1 MPVERIIDIIV
12 YLVSFGIALYALNGI
27 DFARFMRKGRVYEIQ
42 VLYIILSMVIAYLL
56 GSFIIVL
63 IRG

>member
-1 MPVERIIDIIV
+1 MEIERIIDIII

-27 DFARFMRKGRVYEIQ
+27 DFAKFMRKGRVMEIQ
-42 VLYIILSMVIAYLL
+42 VLYIILAMVIAYLL
-56 GSFIIVL
+56 GGFIIVL